1 MDVPTHPPPSEHDGP
16 GQRDRREQDAW
27 AQPMDVPIRLL
38 HDAAQPPHYAT
49 PGSHGFDLC
58 TAEAAEIHPREI
70 ALVGTGLVF
79 ATPPGWCLLVCLRSS
94 TPRKFGVIQ
103 PHAVGIIDEDYRGPE
118 DEVRL
123 QLLNFTASPTTIP
136 AGSRIAQGVFVRAGR
151 AQWSVHDPE
160 QRSRGGFGSTGG

>member
-1 MDVPTHPPPSEHDGP
+1 MNAPTHPPHPEPD
-16 GQRDRREQDAW
+16 RDAHEDSRER
-27 AQPMDVPIRLL
+27 PIDVPVHLL

-58 TAEAAEIHPREI
+58 TAEAAAIAPGEI

-79 ATPPGWCLLVCLRSS
+79 ATPPGWGLLVCLRSS

-103 PHAVGIIDEDYRGPE
+103 PHAVGIIDEDYRGPA

-151 AQWSVHDPE
+151 ARWSLHEPD